1 MSDADRAHGAPPIQ
15 PGWHQLPARF
25 SGGDGIRRRRRRR
38 PGLVLGILGVVLAV
52 LAVAGVQL
60 GANLRF
66 DAAAEAHD
74 TARADA
80 VSAQRGLETETADLQ
95 ATTAAADRLLANNT
109 GLLMDGVP
117 LDDLTAAVDEA
128 KTATGA
134 AEELVGETIP
144 SAGEKP
150 GWFWELFGAADGLDA
165 ESADADELRSD
176 ISGQSPTLADA
187 EESLTEAGVTVLS
200 SAAAAAPAFEAAHIS
215 AKNLDVIDLRYAAE
229 DATAVETFDEDAVD
243 RFTSLQ
249 TAAAQVA
256 ASQDAEMAEKQGPL
270 LNARLEVEAFA
281 RSLAPGVL
289 LEFDWAPI
297 VNGYGGSDSM
307 GGYTTWWWE
316 EPDRAVILLSD
327 SVAEQWPQP
336 WSKALVAHEVGHA
349 ISVKCEDMYDS
360 STQESIEAWAT
371 AWAISM
377 GFSDDANGTWAYGAP
392 PQSYIDAAAGC
403 R

>member
-1 MSDADRAHGAPPIQ
+1 MSDADQAQGAPPIH

-25 SGGDGIRRRRRRR
+25 SGGEAKKRRKPRR
-38 PGLVLGILGVVLAV
+38 GLVFGILGLVLAV
-52 LAVAGVQL
+52 LAVSGVQL

-66 DAAAEAHD
+66 DAAAEEHR
-74 TARADA
+74 TARSDA
-80 VSAQRGLETETADLQ
+80 IAAQQDLESESGDLE
-95 ATTAAADRLLANNT
+95 ATTAAADRLLTSNT

-117 LDDLTAAVDEA
+117 LDDLTTAVDEA
-128 KTATGA
+128 KTAATAA
-134 AEELVGETIP
+134 AELVEEGIP
-144 SAGEKP
+144 SAPEKP
-150 GWFWELFGAADGLDA
+150 AWFWELFAEADALDA
-165 ESADADELRSD
+165 ETTDAEELQSE
-176 ISGQSPTLADA
+176 ITSLSPTLTETGD
-187 EESLTEAGVTVLS
+187 SVSEAGVIVLT
-200 SAAAAAPAFEAAHIS
+200 SAASAAPAFETAHIS

-229 DATAVETFDEDAVD
+229 DATAVTALDEDAVD
-243 RFTSLQ
+243 RFATLQ

-256 ASQDAEMAEKQGPL
+256 ASQEAEMAEKQGPL

-327 SVAEQWPQP
+327 SVAEQWPQS

-377 GFSDDANGTWAYGAP
+377 GFSDDANGIWAYGPP